1 VVVKAAVEPISAESS
16 IALLSFVKIHEI
28 DLGINLKAESIFPQ
42 IAPSHFNSMLMVFRN
57 SHGEFHWQHALD
69 YYFLFSQFLKSTC
82 RSTKSET
89 QTTQAEEDDLRN
101 EAAGDYQ
108 ALWIRLNAE
117 VKNDLRNDR
126 FQRRC
131 CVIDRRQRKEM
142 MISWDRRQRKQ
153 KKAWWFVRIQHREK
167 RIRHRR

>member
-1 VVVKAAVEPISAESS
+1 
-16 IALLSFVKIHEI
+16 
-28 DLGINLKAESIFPQ
+28 
-42 IAPSHFNSMLMVFRN
+42 MLMVFRN
-57 SHGEFHWQHALD
+57 SHGEFHRQHALD

-153 KKAWWFVRIQHREK
+153 KRLGGSFGSNTEK
-167 RIRHRR
+167 RELDTDDDVIVLNIEIPVFLARFCADFLRVLYFREWAKSGNLDHIFANLLEML